1 MKRLL
6 KIIVIAVV
14 FAVTVSARRADMAR
28 ELGDKGYD
36 LEEEIRHRIERF
48 VGHSIADINTGK
60 LRDPRRFTFF
70 KSFKTDTIYVFI
82 WPSIPSDGWAYNYH
96 VWNSVDTISFE
107 YSRDYFP
114 RRETGYFSDNFSEL
128 AHKILDRSYRK
139 GEFENPEERCMGV
152 NGRTVAAAMFITRNY
167 KIVESK
173 IDTLTII
180 RYGELY

>member
-1 MKRLL
+1 MKRFFRFC
-6 KIIVIAVV
+6 IFIVV
-14 FAVTVSARRADMAR
+14 FVLFVSTRRADMAR
-28 ELGDKGYD
+28 ELGDIGYD

-48 VGHSIADINTGK
+48 VGHSIADKNTGK
-60 LRDPRRFTFF
+60 LCDPRRFTFF

-82 WPSIPSDGWAYNYH
+82 WPSIPSKAWAYNYH

-107 YSRDYFP
+107 YSKDFFP
-114 RRETGYFSDNFSEL
+114 TRETGYFSDNFSEL
-128 AHKILDRSYRK
+128 AHKILERSYKK

-152 NGRTVAAAMFITRNY
+152 NGRTVAAAMFITKNY

-180 RYGELY
+180 RYGELF